1 MLLLT
6 HKTASFTDAIAL
18 DKAIKAEQKAM
29 AKATATKA
37 AAWEL
42 QGHRKPSK
50 CITVVNADAAKV
62 AAKQAR
68 IAHKK
73 AIVAEQK
80 RLFDAML
87 KAYNLE
93 NEIIIE

>member
-6 HKTASFTDAIAL
+6 HKTASFTDAITL
-18 DKAIKAEQKAM
+18 DKAIKAEQKAQ
-29 AKATATKA
+29 AAATAAKA

-42 QGHRKPSK
+42 QGHRKASK

-68 IAHKK
+68 IARKN

-93 NEIIIE
+93 NEIIAE